1 MKIDMLDVVLLKDG
15 RVGTVVEIFGDGEA
29 FVIDITDDSKD
40 EMNTP
45 IVKMEE
51 IEKIIYP
58 YKS

>member
-29 FVIDITDDSKD
+29 FMVDITDDSND